1 MSKGSLGTALIIIS
15 IFILLN
21 ASLSLLIGISKIKN
35 NWEKY
40 KCNPG
45 IMPFAQIFGH
55 DPIENAKECVE
66 IIQMDFMSVFL
77 APFYS
82 AIQYFISGS
91 AVFVNLFEKLK
102 SFSNI
107 GSFDITQLSEKIK
120 ERFNS
125 IMTGVNTTFIK
136 INDLFNN
143 TTSMITIIF
152 YMLITIKNTTVAA
165 WNDMPGSVI
174 KIVRSLNSQ

>member
-1 MSKGSLGTALIIIS
+1 MAKGSLGSALIIVS

-45 IMPFAQIFGH
+45 IMPFAQLFDK
-55 DPIENAKECVE
+55 DPIKNAKECVE
-66 IIQMDFMSVFL
+66 TIQMDFMNVFL

-91 AVFVNLFEKLK
+91 GVFVKLFENLK
-102 SFSNI
+102 KYSNI
-107 GSFDITQLSEKIK
+107 GSLDITNLSKKFK
-120 ERFNS
+120 ERMNA

-136 INDLFNN
+136 INDVFNN

-152 YMLITIKNTTVAA
+152 YMLITIKNTIFAS
-165 WNDMPGSVI
+165 WNDMPGTII
-174 KIVRSLNSQ
+174 KIVRDFQ

>member
-21 ASLSLLIGISKIKN
+21 TCLSLLIGYNKIKN

-45 IMPFAQIFGH
+45 IMPLAGLFDH
-55 DPIENAKECVE
+55 DPIKNTKECVE

-91 AVFVNLFEKLK
+91 AVFVGLFEKLK
-102 SFSNI
+102 GFSNI
-107 GSFDITQLSEKIK
+107 GSLEITNLGTKIK
-120 ERFNS
+120 ERFSS
-125 IMTGVNTTFIK
+125 IMTGINTTFIK
-136 INDLFNN
+136 INDVFNN
-143 TTSMITIIF
+143 TSSMITIIF
-152 YMLITIKNTTVAA
+152 YMILTTKNTILAS
-165 WNDMPGSVI
+165 WNDLPGSII
-174 KIVRSLNSQ
+174 KIVKATQGG